1 VISYEAPQTNLGPL
15 KVAHCS
21 NITCSSASIVTVDQT
36 GNLFG
41 TGLTAGVDGLPLV
54 YHNQTGGVRAV
65 HCSNVFC
72 IPYFQRR

>member
-1 VISYEAPQTNLGPL
+1 
-15 KVAHCS
+15 
-21 NITCSSASIVTVDQT
+21 
-36 GNLFG
+36 LFG

-54 YHNQTGGVRAV
+54 AYHNQTGGVRVV